1 MCSNPS
7 VDVQSVPWFKH
18 LDCLAGKVFKN
29 NRQGLHLWEVPVMQQ
44 RRCEARQ
51 LAHIG
56 DKKAQALREKLAQF
70 LYLLQLVI
78 TSRGLLNGILT
89 KQDG

>member
-44 RRCEARQ
+44 RPTYGKAELEINPKQ
-51 LAHIG
+51 LKDIQRF
-56 DKKAQALREKLAQF
+56 DKF
-70 LYLLQLVI
+70 HQL
-78 TSRGLLNGILT
+78 ILI
-89 KQDG
+89 